1 MNTLTSLAEDNAA
14 SSEETSAMAEELS
27 QTVSRSIDTVADLKK
42 EIEELMQDVK
52 KVFCVRQKAMR
63 LNLFCGATLPDPY
76 QWGEDRHTSYEK
88 NR

>member
-1 MNTLTSLAEDNAA
+1 MGSIVNIKNMTQEIDERRLGIMEVLNTLTSLAGDNAA

-52 KVFCVRQKAMR
+52 KFSV
-63 LNLFCGATLPDPY
+63 
-76 QWGEDRHTSYEK
+76 
-88 NR
+88 

>member
-1 MNTLTSLAEDNAA
+1 MGSIVNIKNMTQEIDERRLDIMEVLNTLTSLAEDKAA

-52 KVFCVRQKAMR
+52 KFSV
-63 LNLFCGATLPDPY
+63 
-76 QWGEDRHTSYEK
+76 
-88 NR
+88 

>member
-1 MNTLTSLAEDNAA
+1 MGSIVNIKNMTQEIDERRLGIMEVLNTLTSLAEDNAS

-52 KVFCVRQKAMR
+52 KFSV
-63 LNLFCGATLPDPY
+63 
-76 QWGEDRHTSYEK
+76 
-88 NR
+88 